1 MVKEVLLFYRFKSIL
16 IALFLF
22 AVFALPNINQWSHLS
37 GEHQTE
43 TSCVDNSTHFH
54 TIEVN
59 CTLIATFI
67 SPHTLTEP
75 QVFSLQEQEEYA
87 CLIQSKGN
95 LFHVITRPYFN
106 LRGPPINV

>member
-1 MVKEVLLFYRFKSIL
+1 MVKEVFLFCRFKSIL

-43 TSCVDNSTHFH
+43 TSCDDKSTHFH
-54 TIEVN
+54 TKEVN
-59 CTLIATFI
+59 CALIATFI

-75 QVFSLQEQEEYA
+75 QVFSLQEPVECAY
-87 CLIQSKGN
+87 LIQSKEN
-95 LFHVITRPYFN
+95 LFHVTTRPYFN
-106 LRGPPINV
+106 LRGPPIIV